1 MSRVDDRWAAD
12 AVLFARE
19 ALGFHPDASQARILT
34 SNNSRGLLNCSRQ
47 WGKSTVT
54 ALKAVHHAFFETGSM
69 VLIVSPSERQSREF
83 LRKAKAFVRRL
94 GLPVRGDGDN
104 EASLQLPNGSRMV
117 GVPSREDTVR
127 GFSAVSLILVDEAA
141 RVPDEMYQSVR
152 PMLAVGDGSLWL
164 MSTPYGKRG
173 FFWEA
178 WDHGKEPWE
187 RISVPAA
194 ECPRISKKFLANER
208 LALGERA
215 YAQDY
220 LCEFTD
226 TEDQIFKDEYIRKAF
241 TPGLKPLCFD

>member
-1 MSRVDDRWAAD
+1 
-12 AVLFARE
+12 
-19 ALGFHPDASQARILT
+19 
-34 SNNSRGLLNCSRQ
+34 
-47 WGKSTVT
+47 
-54 ALKAVHHAFFETGSM
+54 
-69 VLIVSPSERQSREF
+69 
-83 LRKAKAFVRRL
+83 
-94 GLPVRGDGDN
+94 
-104 EASLQLPNGSRMV
+104 
-117 GVPSREDTVR
+117 
-127 GFSAVSLILVDEAA
+127 
-141 RVPDEMYQSVR
+141 MYQSVR